1 MTIKGATIDWH
12 EKVLHFK
19 RIPNFDLMRLGK
31 RDDLR
36 TERAVSSR
44 RMVSKR
50 KPGMEFLG
58 KRFGEEIIL
67 DAF

>member
-1 MTIKGATIDWH
+1 MTIKGATIDWY

-36 TERAVSSR
+36 TSR
-44 RMVSKR
+44 RLVSKR

-67 DAF
+67 DAFNVFH

>member
-1 MTIKGATIDWH
+1 M
-12 EKVLHFK
+12 HFK

-36 TERAVSSR
+36 TSR
-44 RMVSKR
+44 RLVSKR

-67 DAF
+67 DAFNVFH

>member
-1 MTIKGATIDWH
+1 MY
-12 EKVLHFK
+12 FK

-31 RDDLR
+31 REDMRGVR

-44 RMVSKR
+44 RLVSKR

-58 KRFGEEIIL
+58 KRFGQEIIL
-67 DAF
+67 DAFNVVH